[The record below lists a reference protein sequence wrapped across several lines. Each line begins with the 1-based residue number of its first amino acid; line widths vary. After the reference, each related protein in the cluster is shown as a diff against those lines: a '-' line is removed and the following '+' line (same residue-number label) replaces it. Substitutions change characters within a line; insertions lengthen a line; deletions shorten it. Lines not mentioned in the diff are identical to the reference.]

1 MDVRV
6 YKNVL
11 RKKQRDS
18 LTWKQSPLLQSVLCL
33 QREAFFRQRRLSRLQ
48 GKRQQR
54 RRLNNMA
61 LRYKPTSSTAADS
74 QQQSRDYGLYGKNQ
88 FSIRYQKTG
97 MDHTLTVSPAM
108 IRGEPIL
115 SISALKVPLCR
126 QRFLRVCPM
135 YLSHTAQIKKKVEK
149 ETQVISIPGNKSFT
163 ALAVICCMTV
173 GLMLGAM
180 LSQRRNS
187 IKFYEKKLER
197 TVSAIEERNIQETGV
212 THETF

>member
-1 MDVRV
+1 
-6 YKNVL
+6 
-11 RKKQRDS
+11 
-18 LTWKQSPLLQSVLCL
+18 
-33 QREAFFRQRRLSRLQ
+33 
-48 GKRQQR
+48 
-54 RRLNNMA
+54 
-61 LRYKPTSSTAADS
+61 
-74 QQQSRDYGLYGKNQ
+74 
-88 FSIRYQKTG
+88 
-97 MDHTLTVSPAM
+97 
-108 IRGEPIL
+108 
-115 SISALKVPLCR
+115 
-126 QRFLRVCPM
+126 M

-163 ALAVICCMTV
+163 VLAVICCMTV